1 MMSQTINIETGEI
14 RNGMCDDVSPATLK
28 NCWNHTEIQRPP
40 LPKIM
45 LRHHL
50 PSMPANLAAGWDIII
65 QYATEQW
72 SLPDIHTCLQ
82 EHLGGQYVAS
92 NKNESLDSVLRALM
106 LPLLL
111 FMRYA
116 RNGPR
121 TLPPSCVKWPQHP
134 MSTRRSR
141 KRS

>member
-1 MMSQTINIETGEI
+1 MDDRDDMGEEDI
-14 RNGMCDDVSPATLK
+14 DKTNLLEAMVMAEQAWKDVSPATLK

-82 EHLGGQYVAS
+82 EHLGDQYVAS
-92 NKNESLDSVLRALM
+92 K
-106 LPLLL
+106 
-111 FMRYA
+111 
-116 RNGPR
+116 
-121 TLPPSCVKWPQHP
+121 
-134 MSTRRSR
+134 
-141 KRS
+141 